1 MPVIKKKQAVFDVAI
16 EEKHG
21 VSLTTPKSR
30 RKDKSKT
37 EETEAMDED
46 GGEEEDGPD
55 VSLPVPDEEEAVD
68 AIGKYINLQPAND
81 KLINSEIILAHNVTE
96 IQRESFFHGGH
107 PYHGVQG
114 CCNSGLFR
122 IVIQDEEVEATDED
136 GGEKMMAVDANGK
149 YINLQPAYAKLINA
163 AILCD
168 K

>member
-37 EETEAMDED
+37 
-46 GGEEEDGPD
+46 
-55 VSLPVPDEEEAVD
+55 
-68 AIGKYINLQPAND
+68 
-81 KLINSEIILAHNVTE
+81 
-96 IQRESFFHGGH
+96 
-107 PYHGVQG
+107 
-114 CCNSGLFR
+114 
-122 IVIQDEEVEATDED
+122 EEVEATDED